1 MLIIRNLRIKHY
13 DPAHPDYIP
22 LLSRRVKKGNND
34 FENAVYFSIK
44 LNTSR
49 NEMENL
55 AVDDFYQLIIY

>member
-13 DPAHPDYIP
+13 DPAHPEDIP

-49 NEMENL
+49 NEKEK
-55 AVDDFYQLIIY
+55 FSRG